1 MQRKLFHHAI
11 DNSLFRGRIGE
22 KALLQA
28 AEESQ
33 KLRYDD
39 MNRQVMIHANF
50 TQSSALD
57 DLIAISYREVRDIFA
72 DDDFTSP
79 ESLSIQFEQQMQF
92 IGPDGE

>member
-39 MNRQVMIHANF
+39 MNRQVIILAKF

-57 DLIAISYREVRDIFA
+57 DLIAISYREIRDIFA
-72 DDDFTSP
+72 DDDFT
-79 ESLSIQFEQQMQF
+79 
-92 IGPDGE
+92 